1 MSQLQSEREDSVI
14 RCLIKD
20 LPSNSILTRARGV
33 VKVSIL
39 AGVAVLPG
47 EIALALTFARFL
59 MANATHRSDVVALAR
74 HTLGIVVIPVST
86 SFAVMSIKVGLAMTL
101 SVLWLALVSLCA
113 FQATIAGL
121 AVRISVITI
130 RTVVTVRFQVLLAT
144 LADSRLLLTVAGQI
158 ESVTVTRLTHIRLVP
173 VASAG
178 PVVLGRALVAVRAL
192 SVVLAIHANTATLVF
207 AVNVQRRAVV
217 VHLLVVATL
226 ARVAVAIASWKK
238 NNLR

>member
-1 MSQLQSEREDSVI
+1 
-14 RCLIKD
+14 
-20 LPSNSILTRARGV
+20 
-33 VKVSIL
+33 
-39 AGVAVLPG
+39 
-47 EIALALTFARFL
+47 
-59 MANATHRSDVVALAR
+59 MANATHGSNVVALAG

-101 SVLWLALVSLCA
+101 SILWLALVPLCS
-113 FQATIAGL
+113 FQATIARL

-130 RTVVTVRFQVLLAT
+130 RTVVTVWFQVLLAT

-158 ESVTVTRLTHIRLVP
+158 EPVTVARLTHIRLVP
-173 VASAG
+173 VAAAG

-207 AVNVQRRAVV
+207 PVNVQRRAVV